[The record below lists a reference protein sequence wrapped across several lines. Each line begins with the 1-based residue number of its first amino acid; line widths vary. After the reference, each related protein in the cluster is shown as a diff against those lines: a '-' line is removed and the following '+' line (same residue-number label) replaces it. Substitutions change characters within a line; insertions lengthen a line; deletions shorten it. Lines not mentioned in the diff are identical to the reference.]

1 MEKILSLILSVI
13 MLMSV
18 MSALAQAIE
27 LAPEPLEDGSPY
39 EEGMEFA
46 DLIRPQVLTDTYKW
60 IESTKTGVYYESL
73 EGLRVNLLGD
83 SYLKGHTM
91 QYAEQLVWP
100 ALLAYKYGWELNNF
114 AQNGAP
120 VSTATDITYAD
131 NMVNNLKKMPSN
143 SPDLVI
149 FDGGRNDWNKNVPL
163 GDEKSRDDTTYMG
176 ALNVVIDGLKEKYP
190 EAKLIYTTVW
200 NYSGENGNGHTS
212 QQFALA
218 AKKVCDSR
226 GVEVYLAVMP
236 TVSGVDMSDA
246 SFRNQY
252 CLDPSDVSHLNLAGM
267 KLVMP
272 KYEAFIFKALSKNVT
287 PPDADIE
294 VDTET
299 DTDIEVDMDTDS
311 DTEMDTEIDTEIV
324 DIESDTEIDTECDI
338 EIDTESETE
347 IDTDSETEIDTEEC
361 TDTDT
366 EADTEDTSESEK
378 EKSFFAKMFD
388 AIFGFFKGIIDWLFG
403 KKE

>member
-1 MEKILSLILSVI
+1 MMVF
-13 MLMSV
+13 
-18 MSALAQAIE
+18 AQAIE

-39 EEGMEFA
+39 EEGKDFA
-46 DLIRPQVLTDTYKW
+46 DLIRPQILTQTYTW
-60 IESTKTGVYYESL
+60 IESTKTGVYHENL

-120 VSTATDITYAD
+120 VSTDTAITYAD
-131 NMVNNLKKMPSN
+131 NMVNNLEKMPNN

-149 FDGGRNDWNKNVPL
+149 FNGGRNDWNKNVPL
-163 GDEKSRDDTTYMG
+163 GDENSRDDTTYMG

-200 NYSGENGNGHTS
+200 NYSGENGNGNTS

-218 AKKVCDSR
+218 AKKVCDAQ

-236 TVSGVDMSDA
+236 SVSGVDMSDA
-246 SFRNQY
+246 SFRAEY
-252 CLDPSDVSHLNLAGM
+252 CLESTDVSHLNLEGM

-272 KYEAFIFKALSKNVT
+272 KYEAFISKALSKTVA
-287 PPDADIE
+287 PPDTEA
-294 VDTET
+294 DTET
-299 DTDIEVDMDTDS
+299 DTETDIEL
-311 DTEMDTEIDTEIV
+311 DTET
-324 DIESDTEIDTECDI
+324 
-338 EIDTESETE
+338 
-347 IDTDSETEIDTEEC
+347 DTEED
-361 TDTDT
+361 TDAEAETDT
-366 EADTEDTSESEK
+366 EADTEEDTDTEVETDTEADTDTDAETDIEDTSASEK
-378 EKSFFAKMFD
+378 EKSFFAKIFD